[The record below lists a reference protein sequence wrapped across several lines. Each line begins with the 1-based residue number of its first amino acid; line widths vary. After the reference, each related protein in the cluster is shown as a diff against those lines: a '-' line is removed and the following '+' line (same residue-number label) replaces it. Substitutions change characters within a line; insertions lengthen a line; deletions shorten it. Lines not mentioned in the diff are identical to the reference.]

1 MKILWAPWRMEYV
14 VGDHEEGCLFC
25 SKLQGGNDRGNLI
38 LYRGDQ
44 SFMIL
49 NRFPYTSGHL
59 MVVPNRHVASLEEL
73 NEGEMLELMTV
84 LKKSLH
90 VLKGALKPDGFNV
103 GMNLGREAGAGIEA
117 HVHFHVVPR
126 WNGDTNFMPVLFD
139 TKVIPEF
146 LEKMYE
152 KLLSFVEGS

>member
-1 MKILWAPWRMEYV
+1 MKILWAPWRMEYI
-14 VGDHEEGCLFC
+14 VGNREEGCLFC
-25 SKLQGGNDRGNLI
+25 SKLQRGDDRGNLI
-38 LYRGDQ
+38 LYRGER

-49 NRFPYTSGHL
+49 NRYPFTNGHL
-59 MVVPNRHVASLEEL
+59 MVVPNRHVSSLEEL
-73 NEGEMLELMTV
+73 NERETLELMAS
-84 LKKSLH
+84 LKKSLL
-90 VLKGALKPDGFNV
+90 VLRRALKPDGFNV

-139 TKVIPEF
+139 TRVIPEF
-146 LEKMYE
+146 LEKTYE

>member
-1 MKILWAPWRMEYV
+1 MEYV
-14 VGDHEEGCLFC
+14 VGDREEGCLFC
-25 SKLQGGNDRGNLI
+25 SKLQGGNDRRNLI

-73 NEGEMLELMTV
+73 NEGEMLELMTL